1 MTAWKLTPC
10 LLLLSIALVS
20 CEGGTKFLAPA
31 MPPPISADAL
41 RAAPDTLSLVGYQSV
56 ITADLYRDFMPVAPP
71 DGDPLVAVITFSLI
85 SASDFSGNVTGAYVW
100 VVNGNEVWRAP
111 LEMLD
116 PSRYPHDEVVWRADG
131 GPKWGPG
138 IQVSVIL
145 GLMIEGRGLQLVRLP
160 DATIG
165 RTE

>member
-1 MTAWKLTPC
+1 MNCWKLTPC
-10 LLLLSIALVS
+10 LLLSTIVLVS

-41 RAAPDTLSLVGYQSV
+41 RAAPDTLSLVGYPSV
-56 ITADLYRDFMPVAPP
+56 IATDLYRDFMPTAPP
-71 DGDPLVAVITFSLI
+71 EGNPLIAMITFSLV

-111 LEMLD
+111 LEMQD
-116 PSRYPHDEVVWRADG
+116 PIRYPHDQVVFLAQG

-138 IQVSVIL
+138 IQVNVIL
-145 GLMIEGRGLQLVRLP
+145 GLTIEGRGLQLVRLP
-160 DATIG
+160 DATIA
-165 RTE
+165 RTD